1 MSDTSTKKERE
12 RESEGMWHTYIACNS
27 AVYQRQYLQ
36 QQHRVKCMPNAKGA
50 QGKSRSGCQRD
61 KTRQDRGTGATTA
74 IQSDRQTEV
83 TKFNTQVAT
92 QTTLRSVKV
101 AAAAAAVADVDY
113 F

>member
-1 MSDTSTKKERE
+1 M
-12 RESEGMWHTYIACNS
+12 
-27 AVYQRQYLQ
+27 
-36 QQHRVKCMPNAKGA
+36 KCMPNAKGA

-74 IQSDRQTEV
+74 IQTDRQTEV
-83 TKFNTQVAT
+83 TKFNTQAAT

-101 AAAAAAVADVDY
+101 AAAAVAAAVADVDY

>member
-1 MSDTSTKKERE
+1 
-12 RESEGMWHTYIACNS
+12 MWHTYIACNS
-27 AVYQRQYLQ
+27 AVYQRQYL

-61 KTRQDRGTGATTA
+61 KTTQDRGTGANDRET
-74 IQSDRQTEV
+74 DRQTEV
-83 TKFNTQVAT
+83 TKFNTQAAT

-101 AAAAAAVADVDY
+101 AAAASAAAAAVSDVDY